1 MCIGNRLAMLEMKSA
16 LAKLVRRFT
25 LTLDTTKPVVPVA
38 DVTLGVDSKSGMH
51 VMLHER
57 HS

>member
-1 MCIGNRLAMLEMKSA
+1 MLEMKSA

-57 HS
+57 L